1 MKTLRIIIF
10 SLIATTFV
18 CGNDNVSNLI
28 SRLRNL
34 NTINDK
40 KMPISEQSKIYE
52 ESMIAK
58 KELLKLAVTN
68 KNITVIIGDELLNT
82 PLSKNRSYGDLLY
95 NFELTDILEKHNI
108 NLLISCVDKILDS
121 TNWSGMI
128 TCNLLSKTLKSRRL
142 KIPRDDLDN
151 NALSNLFLKAA
162 NDKRYVVKLAAI
174 RGLVGI
180 DPLYAKATREY
191 IIAPIDG
198 KNGEIIAKQIIK
210 NTNINERKRK
220 FYDILYQGNLAK
232 SEYINYLK
240 EEMSNTNLHL
250 FTKTKIAE
258 KLLTIKGIDEKEV
271 DKLRNECK
279 NLREKKQREA
289 KAANYDAES
298 KEKQKGY
305 RLGLLE
311 INAEKLLDQDRGA
324 EAPRDVLLG
333 SMSFLGGEAI
343 IVDSIIKVKWY

>member
-1 MKTLRIIIF
+1 MKTLQIIIF

-18 CGNDNVSNLI
+18 CGNNNVSNLI
-28 SRLRNL
+28 SRIRNL

-58 KELLKLAVTN
+58 KELLKLAATN
-68 KNITVIIGDELLNT
+68 KNITVIIGDELLDT

-128 TCNLLSKTLKSRRL
+128 TCNLLSKTLKSHRN
-142 KIPRDDLDN
+142 KIHRDDLDN
-151 NALSNLFLKAA
+151 DALSNLFLKAA

-174 RGLVGI
+174 RSLVGSI
-180 DPLYAKATREY
+180 YPLYAKNATSEY
-191 IIAPIDG
+191 VVEPIDK

-240 EEMSNTNLHL
+240 EEMSDTNLNI
-250 FTKTKIAE
+250 FTKTKIAK

-298 KEKQKGY
+298 KEKQKAIRKGM
-305 RLGLLE
+305 LE
-311 INAEKLLDQDRGA
+311 ASK
-324 EAPRDVLLG
+324 
-333 SMSFLGGEAI
+333 
-343 IVDSIIKVKWY
+343 Y

>member
-1 MKTLRIIIF
+1 MKTLQIIIF

-18 CGNDNVSNLI
+18 CGNNNVSNLI
-28 SRLRNL
+28 SRIRNL

-58 KELLKLAVTN
+58 KELLKLAATN
-68 KNITVIIGDELLNT
+68 KNITVIIGDELLDT

-128 TCNLLSKTLKSRRL
+128 TCNLLSKTLKSHRN
-142 KIPRDDLDN
+142 KIHRDDLDN
-151 NALSNLFLKAA
+151 DALSNLFLKAA

-174 RGLVGI
+174 RSLVGSI
-180 DPLYAKATREY
+180 YPLYAKNATSEY
-191 IIAPIDG
+191 VVEPIDK

-240 EEMSNTNLHL
+240 EEMSDTNLHL

-271 DKLRNECK
+271 DNLKNECK
-279 NLREKKQREA
+279 NLIEKSQREA

-298 KEKQKGY
+298 KEKQKAIRKGM
-305 RLGLLE
+305 LE
-311 INAEKLLDQDRGA
+311 ASK
-324 EAPRDVLLG
+324 
-333 SMSFLGGEAI
+333 
-343 IVDSIIKVKWY
+343 Y